1 MTDGR
6 PQFQGVHHVMVGV
19 PPDQKEAAQRY
30 YEDVLGFVPVASPLE
45 SAGSGNLWWYECGA
59 SELHVALVPDYRAHV
74 RPHTAIQVQ
83 DLPAFRERLLRH
95 GIETRLDYSYVGC
108 WRIYIVDP
116 WNNRLEFISPVA
128 PRGDAPAQGLT
139 GSRPAGPSLRRCG
152 EVEGTGSGLKDV
164 ELLKSKVAA
173 RKSATS

>member
-1 MTDGR
+1 MAPRAARKGQGVTDGR

-19 PPDQKEAAQRY
+19 PPDQKEAAKHY

-45 SAGSGNLWWYECGA
+45 SGGSGNLWWYECGA
-59 SELHVALVPDYRAHV
+59 SELHVALVPDYRANL

-83 DLPAFRERLLRH
+83 DLPAFRERLQRH

-116 WNNRLEFISPVA
+116 WNNRLEFISPLPPGVTPP
-128 PRGDAPAQGLT
+128 PRT
-139 GSRPAGPSLRRCG
+139 
-152 EVEGTGSGLKDV
+152 
-164 ELLKSKVAA
+164 
-173 RKSATS
+173 